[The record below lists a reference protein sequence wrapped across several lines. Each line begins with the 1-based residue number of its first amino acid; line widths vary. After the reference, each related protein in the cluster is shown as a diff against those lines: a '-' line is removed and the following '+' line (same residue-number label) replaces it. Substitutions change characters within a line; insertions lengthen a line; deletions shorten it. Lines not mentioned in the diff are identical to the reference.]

1 MEERIFNFSAGPGV
15 IAESVLK
22 KAADELLCYPGKGM
36 SVMEMS
42 HRSQMYIDI
51 YDETVALLR
60 KLMNVPENYE
70 ILLVQGGATEQFS
83 AIPLNLMK
91 HENGSADYVDSGNFA
106 HVASEEA
113 KKYGKVNIVASS
125 REDGYTYVPDV
136 KKIQWNADA
145 DYAYICTNNTIYGTR
160 YIDIPDTGDI
170 PLVADMS
177 SNILSQP
184 VDVSK
189 FGVIFAGA
197 QKNIGPAGLCVMII
211 RKDLVGKERPI
222 TPKLMNW
229 GLQVKNTS
237 MVNTPNTY
245 GIYMAKLGFEWLENL
260 GGVEAIYEQNKMKA
274 ALLYDYLDESK
285 LFKAAAQ
292 KEYRSLMNVT
302 FVTGDADK
310 DAAFVKYAAANGL
323 ANLKGHRS
331 VGGMRASI
339 YNAMPVAGV
348 QKLVDVMK
356 AFEKENA

>member
-1 MEERIFNFSAGPGV
+1 MEERIFNFSAGPAV

-91 HENGSADYVDSGNFA
+91 HEGGSADFIDSGNFA

-136 KKIQWNADA
+136 KNIQWNADA

-160 YIDIPDTGDI
+160 YIELPED
-170 PLVADMS
+170 
-177 SNILSQP
+177 
-184 VDVSK
+184 
-189 FGVIFAGA
+189 
-197 QKNIGPAGLCVMII
+197 
-211 RKDLVGKERPI
+211 RK
-222 TPKLMNW
+222 
-229 GLQVKNTS
+229 
-237 MVNTPNTY
+237 
-245 GIYMAKLGFEWLENL
+245 
-260 GGVEAIYEQNKMKA
+260 
-274 ALLYDYLDESK
+274 
-285 LFKAAAQ
+285 
-292 KEYRSLMNVT
+292 
-302 FVTGDADK
+302 
-310 DAAFVKYAAANGL
+310 
-323 ANLKGHRS
+323 S
-331 VGGMRASI
+331 V
-339 YNAMPVAGV
+339 V
-348 QKLVDVMK
+348 
-356 AFEKENA
+356 